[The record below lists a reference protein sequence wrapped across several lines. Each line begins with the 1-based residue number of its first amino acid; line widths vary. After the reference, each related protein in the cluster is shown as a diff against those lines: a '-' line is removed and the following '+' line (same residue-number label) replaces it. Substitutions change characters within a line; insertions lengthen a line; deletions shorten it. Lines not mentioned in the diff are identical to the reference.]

1 MTLKLKTTQHS
12 LCNVL
17 YPSWTQTVLFWA
29 LAGRFGNSWPCQ
41 KPPNHLLRETK
52 GRNRILN
59 EPFEHHV
66 KLFKRRKPFTG
77 LLIKNM
83 FIMTRHGKWAQTK
96 EKKSIVLYIKYGRC
110 IYSFSLSKKGRV
122 DMCVN
127 IHTCD
132 TAVFFHSFYNTATQS
147 HCAGLTRDLCTFV
160 LHADAE
166 HYNHCY
172 LKYAGS

>member
-1 MTLKLKTTQHS
+1 
-12 LCNVL
+12 
-17 YPSWTQTVLFWA
+17 
-29 LAGRFGNSWPCQ
+29 
-41 KPPNHLLRETK
+41 
-52 GRNRILN
+52 
-59 EPFEHHV
+59 
-66 KLFKRRKPFTG
+66 
-77 LLIKNM
+77 M
-83 FIMTRHGKWAQTK
+83 FIMTKHGKWAQTK
-96 EKKSIVLYIKYGRC
+96 EKKIIVLYVKYGRHM
-110 IYSFSLSKKGRV
+110 YSFSLSKKGRV

-147 HCAGLTRDLCTFV
+147 HCAGMTRDLCTV

>member
-52 GRNRILN
+52 GRNRISN

-83 FIMTRHGKWAQTK
+83 FIMTWHGKWAQTK
-96 EKKSIVLYIKYGRC
+96 EKKIIVLYIKYGRRM
-110 IYSFSLSKKGRV
+110 YSFSLSKKGRV

-132 TAVFFHSFYNTATQS
+132 TALFFHSFYHLQPPVTS
-147 HCAGLTRDLCTFV
+147 LCTIVVTSKSLLTCSTVYIFYKHTTRV
-160 LHADAE
+160 
-166 HYNHCY
+166 
-172 LKYAGS
+172 